1 MSVMD
6 INIATG
12 LRAELEANRNKSL
25 LSGASMALGSFYALQ
40 NNISQMIEGL
50 CNFEDINFSNVKT
63 KEKAKDKAKAIVIP
77 ITGNANPADNNEE
90 EPDKEDEKEN
100 KSKKGKKEKKGK
112 KGRKV
117 NRKKG
122 PSGKPLLRF
131 IRFKTRKAAYEAA
144 KRAGKGGK
152 PIHHAGEKHFHPND
166 NPNDMKGLDKNIL
179 KNGDHY
185 CYP

>member
-25 LSGASMALGSFYALQ
+25 FSGASIALGSYYALQ

-50 CNFEDINFSNVKT
+50 YNFEDISPLFSNAKT
-63 KEKAKDKAKAIVIP
+63 KVIAKDKAKANVIP
-77 ITGNANPADNNEE
+77 ITEKANPSNNSEE
-90 EPDKEDEKEN
+90 DPDEEDEKEN
-100 KSKKGKKEKKGK
+100 KSKDKGKKGKKEI
-112 KGRKV
+112 
-117 NRKKG
+117 RKKG
-122 PSGKPLLRF
+122 PSGKALLNF
-131 IRFKTRKAAYEAA
+131 IRFKSKKAAYEAA

-152 PIHHAGEKHFHPND
+152 PIQHEKKKHFHPNN
-166 NPNDMKGLDKNIL
+166 NPNDMKGLDKYIL

>member
-12 LRAELEANRNKSL
+12 LRAELEANNNKSL
-25 LSGASMALGSFYALQ
+25 LAGASMALGSFYALQ
-40 NNISQMIEGL
+40 NNISKVIEGL
-50 CNFEDINFSNVKT
+50 YDFEDINLPLSYEKT
-63 KEKAKDKAKAIVIP
+63 KDKAKDIPKAIAIP
-77 ITGNANPADNNEE
+77 KTESVSPCNNDEE
-90 EPDKEDEKEN
+90 DPDEEDEKSN
-100 KSKKGKKEKKGK
+100 KSNDKNNRGK
-112 KGRKV
+112 KV

-122 PSGKPLLRF
+122 PSGKPLLNF
-131 IRFKTRKAAYEAA
+131 IRFKSKHAAFEAA

-152 PIHHAGEKHFHPND
+152 PIHHAKDKHFHPNND
-166 NPNDMKGLDKNIL
+166 PYDMKGLEKNIL

>member
-12 LRAELEANRNKSL
+12 LRAELEANKNKSL

-40 NNISQMIEGL
+40 NNISQVIEGL
-50 CNFEDINFSNVKT
+50 YNFEDINLPFSNAKT
-63 KEKAKDKAKAIVIP
+63 KDKAKDITKANAIP
-77 ITGNANPADNNEE
+77 KTECANPSNNDEE
-90 EPDKEDEKEN
+90 DRDEEDEKKNE
-100 KSKKGKKEKKGK
+100 SKDKNNRGK
-112 KGRKV
+112 KV

-122 PSGKPLLRF
+122 PSGKPLLKF
-131 IRFKTRKAAYEAA
+131 IRFMSKKAAYEAA

-152 PIHHAGEKHFHPND
+152 PIHHAKDKHFHPN
-166 NPNDMKGLDKNIL
+166 NNRYDMKGLDKFIL